1 MLLIATGLLHSFT
14 PPTALSR
21 RCYSASLRGYLNWDL
36 CCRPKIICRLPPKIV
51 GIRFCV
57 SVYRSDP
64 SSLHLL
70 LYFEPLSIAFE
81 TLQAILVHG
90 FQFLDIWLPHS
101 ACNSSDCQMPKLF
114 NTLTAEGN
122 ATRFGHTICSPRWF
136 SSILAASYFTLKAS
150 SFNIYWE
157 RKKKKNYYL
166 KEVVSKVGLLVVC
179 APTPSEKL
187 EL

>member
-21 RCYSASLRGYLNWDL
+21 RCYSASLR
-36 CCRPKIICRLPPKIV
+36 
-51 GIRFCV
+51 IRFCV

-179 APTPSEKL
+179 APTPSEKM
-187 EL
+187 